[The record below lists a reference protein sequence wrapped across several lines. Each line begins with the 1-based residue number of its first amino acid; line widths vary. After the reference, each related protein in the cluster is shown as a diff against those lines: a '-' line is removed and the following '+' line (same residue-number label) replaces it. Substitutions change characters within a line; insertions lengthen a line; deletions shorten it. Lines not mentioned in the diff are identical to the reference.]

1 MSGNH
6 TPGRIYFRAGG
17 EANTYTLIDQATNN
31 WRMTILLN
39 GEQVTARQAADL
51 ERMASCW
58 NACEGVPTEVLEVQ
72 QSGGLPWNVADQIE
86 QRVQR
91 DALLEALKG
100 LVEAEESI
108 RATYTRAYGKTP
120 EDEDHY
126 GHEKWAEEFLQ
137 ERADEARAAIAKATG
152 SAT

>member
-1 MSGNH
+1 MNTKDAELKKLAEAASKDGGH
-6 TPGRIYFRAGG
+6 TL
-17 EANTYTLIDQATNN
+17 TN
-31 WRMTILLN
+31 WRDCDNWKANEEYAEAASPAAILELLAIKA
-39 GEQVTARQAADL
+39 E
-51 ERMASCW
+51 
-58 NACEGVPTEVLEVQ
+58 
-72 QSGGLPWNVADQIE
+72 
-86 QRVQR
+86 
-91 DALLEALKG
+91 LLEALRG

-152 SAT
+152 NAT